1 MQKIT
6 GLERS
11 TMSTQKKARM
21 VAVNEKGQRIGEDHP
36 RAVLSDH
43 EVMLLLELR
52 DEGYSL
58 AWLAA
63 KFEISRFHTWRI
75 CTGRKRSQTAARF
88 KRNLGR

>member
-1 MQKIT
+1 MQKIAE
-6 GLERS
+6 LERS
-11 TMSTQKKARM
+11 PMSTQKKARM
-21 VAVNEKGQRIGEDHP
+21 VAVNENGQRIGESHP
-36 RAVLSDH
+36 RAVLTDH
-43 EVMLLLELR
+43 EVTLLLELR

-88 KRNLGR
+88 KRNPGR